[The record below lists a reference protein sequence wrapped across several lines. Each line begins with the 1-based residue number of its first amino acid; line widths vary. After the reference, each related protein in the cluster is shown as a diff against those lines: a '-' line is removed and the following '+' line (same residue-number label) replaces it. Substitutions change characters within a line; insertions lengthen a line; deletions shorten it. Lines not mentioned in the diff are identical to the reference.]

1 MEMGLELKLA
11 YEDQE
16 EIRKLF
22 TEYTD
27 MLVEGDAAIKEYLG
41 IQNYG
46 RELEHLEDKYGLPDG
61 RLYLALYDG
70 LPAGCIGLRR
80 LDAENCELKRVYVR
94 PEFRG
99 HQIGRSMIGTILED
113 AVQIGYKAMYLDTL
127 PFLQSALRLYEKLG
141 FYETGAYNDSPIAST
156 IFMKKD
162 LQPL

>member
-16 EIRKLF
+16 EIQKLF

-41 IQNYG
+41 IQNYDQ
-46 RELEHLEDKYGLPDG
+46 ELEHLEDKYGLPDG

-70 LPAGCIGLRR
+70 LTAGCIGLRR

-99 HQIGRSMIGTILED
+99 HQIGRAMLRTILED
-113 AVQIGYKAMYLDTL
+113 AVQIGYKAIYLDTL
-127 PFLQSALRLYEKLG
+127 PFLRSALRLYEEFG
-141 FYETGAYNDSPIAST
+141 FSETGAYNDSPIAAT
-156 IFMKKD
+156 IFMKKN
-162 LQPL
+162 LEQL